1 MDSVPEEHQSPDSI
15 ADTPSSPVEIP
26 NTENTGHTNREENRE
41 QQSERDRSDSP
52 IRIPDWLQ
60 EVRSR
65 PATIRPN
72 KPAPINLRKGLDPYN
87 IEAAMISV
95 KPEISFPQLLDV
107 SPRLR
112 RELAVLLQS
121 SQPRTRKKKA
131 TPAMQIDKVSGP
143 VKVTDAA
150 SDADVECMY
159 ITVWCKGVEIPD
171 VLVDGGA
178 MIDLIA
184 KDVVERLDLEK
195 HPVHDLGMR
204 LADDS
209 LVPLESYV
217 WLDVNVE
224 GVVARVRA
232 YVMPVTVTYKILLSR
247 RWLKRMKG
255 VEHHATNTL
264 MIQGIDGV
272 VRSTK
277 GRAAPPAELEI
288 VELKEALRLNS
299 TKHRDDEE
307 SADNAVDALLQELD
321 DWELGEGSGNGQR
334 RQ

>member
-1 MDSVPEEHQSPDSI
+1 
-15 ADTPSSPVEIP
+15 
-26 NTENTGHTNREENRE
+26 
-41 QQSERDRSDSP
+41 
-52 IRIPDWLQ
+52 
-60 EVRSR
+60 
-65 PATIRPN
+65 
-72 KPAPINLRKGLDPYN
+72 
-87 IEAAMISV
+87 
-95 KPEISFPQLLDV
+95 
-107 SPRLR
+107 
-112 RELAVLLQS
+112 
-121 SQPRTRKKKA
+121 
-131 TPAMQIDKVSGP
+131 MQIDKVAGP
-143 VKVTDAA
+143 IKVTDAA
-150 SDADVECMY
+150 PDMDVECMY

-184 KDVVERLDLEK
+184 KDVVEKLQLGK

-247 RWLKRMKG
+247 MWLKRMKG

-272 VRSTK
+272 LRSTK
-277 GRAAPPAELEI
+277 GRPAPPVEHEI
-288 VELKEALRLNS
+288 VVLKEALRANG
-299 TKHRDDEE
+299 TKHPDDDE
-307 SADNAVDALLQELD
+307 SADDAVDALLQELD
-321 DWELGEGSGNGQR
+321 DWEIGDGLGNGWR